1 MPELP
6 EVETVCRGL
15 NQKTS
20 GLVIMGM
27 EVLLPRILAYPQT
40 PQLFQQEIVGQRIR
54 QWQRRGK
61 YLLANLERGYLGI
74 HLRMTGKL
82 LWLPQTTPLQ
92 NHTRVRLF
100 FPQQRELRFVDT
112 RTFGRWWYCP
122 ENTPLQ
128 SIIPGLGK
136 LGVEPLSSSFSPEY
150 LQEKLSKTNRPI
162 KAILLAQEIIAG
174 IGNIYA
180 DEALF
185 LSGIHPLTP
194 ASELSFPQLKRLHAA
209 IIRVLEEAIMEG
221 GTTFSD
227 FLNIHGVNGN
237 YGGKA
242 WVYRRQNQACRICGN
257 PISKI
262 KVSGRA
268 TYFCPQCQQ

>member
-20 GLVIMGM
+20 GLAIMGI
-27 EVLLPRILAYPQT
+27 EVLLPRILAHPKP
-40 PQLFQQEIVGQRIR
+40 PQLFQQQIMGQKILH
-54 QWQRRGK
+54 WQRRGK
-61 YLLANLERGYLGI
+61 YLLASLERGCLGI

-82 LWLPQTTPLQ
+82 LWLSQTTPLSH
-92 NHTRVRLF
+92 HTRVRLF
-100 FPQQRELRFVDT
+100 FPENNELRFVDT

-122 ENTPLQ
+122 ENTSLE

-136 LGVEPLSSSFSPEY
+136 LGVEPLSPDFSSQY
-150 LQEKLSKTNRPI
+150 LQERFSKTNRPI
-162 KAILLAQEIIAG
+162 KTLLLAQEIIAG

-194 ASELSFPQLKRLHAA
+194 ASQLSPPRLKKLHAA
-209 IIRVLEEAIMEG
+209 IIQVLEKAIMEG

-242 WVYRRQNQACRICGN
+242 WVYRRQNQPCRICGN
-257 PISKI
+257 PIKKM
-262 KVSGRA
+262 KVGGRA
-268 TYFCPQCQQ
+268 TYFCPQCQK

>member
-1 MPELP
+1 
-6 EVETVCRGL
+6 
-15 NQKTS
+15 
-20 GLVIMGM
+20 MGM

-40 PQLFQQEIVGQRIR
+40 PQLFLRGIIGQKIL

-61 YLLANLERGYLGI
+61 YLLANLESGYLGI

-82 LWLPQTTPLQ
+82 LWLSQTTPLQ

-100 FPQQRELRFVDT
+100 FPQQRELRFIDT

-122 ENTPLQ
+122 ENTPLEA
-128 SIIPGLGK
+128 IIPGLGK
-136 LGVEPLSSSFSPEY
+136 LGVEPLSSSFSPQY

-194 ASELSFPQLKRLHAA
+194 ASELSFPRLKRLHAA

-237 YGGKA
+237 YGEKA